1 MISVDLWK
9 VSEELNKLEVHVI
22 GGIAYV
28 AVDDVMEILKRNTGE
43 CNKVKEKREST
54 IYADYIPLEVY
65 VGNHCEFLAKEGQ
78 KILERNRN
86 TFKGGQG

>member
-28 AVDDVMEILKRNTGE
+28 AVDDEMTENELFVEMRGCSFDEIFENVWMLY
-43 CNKVKEKREST
+43 ST
-54 IYADYIPLEVY
+54 I
-65 VGNHCEFLAKEGQ
+65 G
-78 KILERNRN
+78 KIVDVLNE
-86 TFKGGQG
+86 